1 MNEKIDLT
9 KILRNCPKG
18 TRFYSSIFGEE
29 TYLFGIDHYEG
40 NPRPIAIYGELG
52 EVKKFYLSSKG
63 HPFANGCGECV
74 LFPSKDQRD
83 WSKFAAPWLKKEK
96 FDPKTLKPRNK
107 VRFYVTRDFLGGN
120 TLHLWL
126 GKPIKYEEKWTA
138 TLKSA
143 QCIGSD
149 LCLLSF
155 NLNPDD
161 FADMKAGEIR
171 EVFINLDN

>member
-1 MNEKIDLT
+1 MEILLILSGFIFACLVALLYECKI
-9 KILRNCPKG
+9 RQM
-18 TRFYSSIFGEE
+18 R
-29 TYLFGIDHYEG
+29 
-40 NPRPIAIYGELG
+40 
-52 EVKKFYLSSKG
+52 
-63 HPFANGCGECV
+63 
-74 LFPSKDQRD
+74 
-83 WSKFAAPWLKKEK
+83 KE
-96 FDPKTLKPRNK
+96 PRNK
-107 VRFYVTRDFLGGN
+107 VRFFVTRDFLGGN

-161 FADMKAGEIR
+161 FADMKVGEIR
-171 EVFINLDN
+171 EVYLDLED

>member
-1 MNEKIDLT
+1 ME
-9 KILRNCPKG
+9 ILNN
-18 TRFYSSIFGEE
+18 FSSIYCYISFVIGAV
-29 TYLFGIDHYEG
+29 LMLVALAIAAMGKDYE
-40 NPRPIAIYGELG
+40 
-52 EVKKFYLSSKG
+52 
-63 HPFANGCGECV
+63 
-74 LFPSKDQRD
+74 
-83 WSKFAAPWLKKEK
+83 
-96 FDPKTLKPRNK
+96 PRNN
-107 VRFYVTRDFLGGN
+107 VRFFVTRDFLGGN

-171 EVFINLDN
+171 EVFLNLEN

>member
-1 MNEKIDLT
+1 ME
-9 KILRNCPKG
+9 ILNN
-18 TRFYSSIFGEE
+18 FSSI
-29 TYLFGIDHYEG
+29 YC
-40 NPRPIAIYGELG
+40 
-52 EVKKFYLSSKG
+52 YLSFVIGAMFMLAILSIAAMG
-63 HPFANGCGECV
+63 
-74 LFPSKDQRD
+74 KD
-83 WSKFAAPWLKKEK
+83 KE
-96 FDPKTLKPRNK
+96 PRNK
-107 VRFYVTRDFLGGN
+107 VRFFVTKDFLGGN

-161 FADMKAGEIR
+161 FADMKEGQIR
-171 EVFINLDN
+171 EVFINLED

>member
-1 MNEKIDLT
+1 MDTL
-9 KILRNCPKG
+9 
-18 TRFYSSIFGEE
+18 SIFASIYCLITFIVGAGFM
-29 TYLFGIDHYEG
+29 L
-40 NPRPIAIYGELG
+40 AIY
-52 EVKKFYLSSKG
+52 SI
-63 HPFANGCGECV
+63 
-74 LFPSKDQRD
+74 
-83 WSKFAAPWLKKEK
+83 AAMGKVEE
-96 FDPKTLKPRNK
+96 PRNK
-107 VRFYVTRDFLGGN
+107 VRFFVTRDFLGGN

-171 EVFINLDN
+171 EVYLDLEG

>member
-1 MNEKIDLT
+1 ME
-9 KILRNCPKG
+9 ILNN
-18 TRFYSSIFGEE
+18 FSSIYCFIAFVIGAVFMLVALAIAAMGKDGE
-29 TYLFGIDHYEG
+29 
-40 NPRPIAIYGELG
+40 
-52 EVKKFYLSSKG
+52 
-63 HPFANGCGECV
+63 
-74 LFPSKDQRD
+74 
-83 WSKFAAPWLKKEK
+83 
-96 FDPKTLKPRNK
+96 PRNK
-107 VRFYVTRDFLGGN
+107 VRFFVTKDFLGGN

-161 FADMKAGEIR
+161 FADMKEGEIR
-171 EVFINLDN
+171 EVFLNLED